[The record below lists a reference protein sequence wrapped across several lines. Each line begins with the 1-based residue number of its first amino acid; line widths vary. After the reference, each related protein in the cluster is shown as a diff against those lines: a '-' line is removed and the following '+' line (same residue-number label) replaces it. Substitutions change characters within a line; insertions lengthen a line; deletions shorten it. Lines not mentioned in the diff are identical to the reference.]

1 MKKLLL
7 IILTL
12 PVSDAIRAQK
22 AESPEKK
29 YVLTASEFIFS
40 QGRLTAGNIK
50 IDPILR
56 FSAFFNFQSQ
66 AHFDFSPRMGL
77 YTGIGCRNV
86 GFINKLNDSI
96 RIKQR
101 SYSLGIPLALKFGS
115 MNKKIWIACGTEAEL
130 MFAYK
135 QKVFFGGEKFKNY
148 EWLSDKVN
156 LFNPSLFVEIKFK
169 EGTYLRAKYYLKDF
183 LQKDRQE
190 IRLFGDRYEFIP
202 EESRLFYIS
211 IGSAV
216 EPKKAK
222 RKKGRIN
229 RTTIT

>member
-12 PVSDAIRAQK
+12 IVYDAGRAQK
-22 AESPEKK
+22 AESSEKK

-40 QGRLTAGNIK
+40 QGRVIASNMK
-50 IDPILR
+50 IDPVMR
-56 FSAFFNFQSQ
+56 FSAFLNLQSQ
-66 AHFDFSPRMGL
+66 AHVDFSHRVGL
-77 YTGIGCRNV
+77 YTGIGLRNV

-101 SYSLGIPLALKFGS
+101 SYSLGIPLALKFGN
-115 MNKKIWIACGTEAEL
+115 MKKKIWLACGTEAEL

-148 EWLSDKVN
+148 GWLSDKVN
-156 LFNPSLFVEIKFK
+156 LFNPSVFVEMKFK
-169 EGTYLRAKYYLKDF
+169 GGTYLRAKYYLKDF
-183 LQKDRQE
+183 LQKDSQE